1 MWKNETNDCQKLN
14 YEKKKKPV
22 NSMGSQKRKEPIS
35 SGFARL
41 RFAELFNFH
50 LAVHLRGKENGG

>member
-1 MWKNETNDCQKLN
+1 MK
-14 YEKKKKPV
+14 KKKKPV